1 MTSIWIRA
9 EQRSNEQRVGVTPD
23 VVDSLISAG
32 FNVIIERDQTRAI
45 PIQQFKNIKIVR
57 CRNLAERT
65 KRHHYIWFKR
75 TSE

>member
-45 PIQQFKNIKIVR
+45 PIQQFKNIKIG
-57 CRNLAERT
+57 
-65 KRHHYIWFKR
+65 
-75 TSE
+75 